1 METEV
6 GETMRFRA
14 ELDGYEPMERTVSV
28 TAEMEPLVELA
39 LKEQLVTERIEVVTT
54 PREAEISVNG
64 ERVGRGRYAERF
76 ETGRQ
81 ITVTAEEEGPSRLTF
96 ALEEEP
102 VYFTGS
108 TEAVALSLATGEVL
122 YRRSLGEESSHLFGR
137 TVTPVGD
144 GRFLFPD

>member
-39 LKEQLVTERIEVVTT
+39 LEEQLVTECIEVVTT

-96 ALEEEP
+96 ALEEE
-102 VYFTGS
+102 
-108 TEAVALSLATGEVL
+108 
-122 YRRSLGEESSHLFGR
+122 
-137 TVTPVGD
+137 
-144 GRFLFPD
+144 